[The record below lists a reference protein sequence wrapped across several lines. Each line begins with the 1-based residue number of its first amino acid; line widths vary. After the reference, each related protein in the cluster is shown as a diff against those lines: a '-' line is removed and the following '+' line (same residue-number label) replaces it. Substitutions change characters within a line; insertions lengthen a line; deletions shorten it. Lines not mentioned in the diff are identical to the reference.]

1 MVWFIHTKALNV
13 LHCKEKMI
21 RLLFISLMISTAVI
35 ADMENYL
42 TCVKNC
48 DWTSHIHEIKGCV
61 LTCQIIHKTT
71 GAAFQQV
78 GDQIQRRYDEM
89 VRDDKIKK
97 HLI

>member
-1 MVWFIHTKALNV
+1 
-13 LHCKEKMI
+13 MI
-21 RLLFISLMISTAVI
+21 RLLFISLIISTAVI

-42 TCVKNC
+42 TCVKHC
-48 DWTSHIHEIKGCV
+48 DWNNPKHKIKSCV

-97 HLI
+97 YLI

>member
-1 MVWFIHTKALNV
+1 
-13 LHCKEKMI
+13 MI
-21 RLLFISLMISTAVI
+21 RLLFISFIISTTTVI

-42 TCVKNC
+42 TCVKHC
-48 DWTSHIHEIKGCV
+48 DWTRPVQEIKGCV

-97 HLI
+97 YII